1 MDTYISGLDSL
12 SRDTLDSPLSPGEEG
27 FATKRATALSTK
39 LATVLS
45 ASYADSEIREALRLF
60 DIRDVQ
66 PGEWSSHNL
75 KALAERE
82 VIDAN
87 ARIVDDFGHVAE
99 VGAKSTI
106 SSLSLTGWNSN

>member
-1 MDTYISGLDSL
+1 MDNYFAGLDGL

-27 FATKRATALSTK
+27 LASKRATALSTK

-60 DIRDVQ
+60 DLRDVAL
-66 PGEWSSHNL
+66 GEDSTHNL
-75 KALAERE
+75 KALAEKE

-87 ARIVDDFGHVAE
+87 ARVVDDFGHVAE
-99 VGAKSTI
+99 VGAGSVVST
-106 SSLSLTGWNSN
+106 SSLIELYSN